1 MKVVHVGNQFMIHD
15 SSMHAYDT
23 LPVSTYMLEFAK
35 MTGFFLQ
42 LHTDLAV
49 NETIYG
55 DRDGKVQKVLN
66 SFAAFKRSLGVI
78 LSGDKGIGKSVFA
91 RLLCDEAIRR
101 GIPVIIVPR
110 AYPGIS
116 SFFDQLEQEVLVLF
130 DEFDKTFSRSRDEDD
145 KMNPQTELLSL
156 FDGISGGK
164 KLYVVTC
171 NRVNSLSEYLLNRPG
186 RFHYHFRFSYP
197 SAEDVRTYLEDKL
210 MPQYFGEINPVIE
223 FSAIVP
229 LNYDCLRAI
238 AFELNTGST
247 FKDAI
252 ADLNIVN
259 VNTQWYVAEATFS
272 DGKVILEQNR
282 VDFFDQGNDYVEF
295 DENGSKYNC
304 RIKFNTKDI
313 SLDIQT
319 GTIEVNN
326 FCVNFYS
333 KCDHPDVVSLK
344 LRPDIAD
351 SLAYSV

>member
-15 SSMHAYDT
+15 SSMRAYDT
-23 LPVSTYMLEFAK
+23 LPISTYMLEFSK

-42 LHTDLAV
+42 LHTDLTV

-55 DRDGKVQKVLN
+55 NRDEKVQKVLN
-66 SFAAFKRSLGVI
+66 SFAAFNRSLGVI

-91 RLLCDEAIRR
+91 RLLCEEAIRR
-101 GIPVIIVPR
+101 GIPVIIVSR

-116 SFFDQLEQEVLVLF
+116 SFFDQLDQEVLVLF
-130 DEFDKTFSRSRDEDD
+130 DEFDKTFSKSSDDDD

-171 NRVNSLSEYLLNRPG
+171 NRIHSLSDYLLNRPG

-197 SAEDVRTYLEDKL
+197 SAEDIRTYLEDKL
-210 MPQYFGEINPVIE
+210 APQYFGEIDPVIE

-247 FKDAI
+247 FKEAI

-259 VNTQWYVAEATFS
+259 TDVQFYVVEVTFS
-272 DGKVILEQNR
+272 DGKVILDR
-282 VDFFDQGNDYVEF
+282 SRIDFFDDDHDSVVLDDYGE
-295 DENGSKYNC
+295 KYLC
-304 RIKFNTKDI
+304 RIRFSTKDI
-313 SLDIQT
+313 TVDSRT
-319 GTIEVNN
+319 GTIVANDFRVRYHTEDN
-326 FCVNFYS
+326 
-333 KCDHPDVVSLK
+333 HPEVVSLK
-344 LRPDIAD
+344 LRPDTAD
-351 SLAYSV
+351 SLAYTV